1 MRINRIE
8 VKMDEELVKQALIK
22 LQDWVFK
29 EAMTSR
35 GGAQQ
40 MLSGEVQEMTS
51 AFGDEH
57 QMLEY

>member
-1 MRINRIE
+1 
-8 VKMDEELVKQALIK
+8 MDDELVKQALIK
-22 LQDWVFK
+22 LQDCVCK

-35 GGAQQ
+35 GGARQ